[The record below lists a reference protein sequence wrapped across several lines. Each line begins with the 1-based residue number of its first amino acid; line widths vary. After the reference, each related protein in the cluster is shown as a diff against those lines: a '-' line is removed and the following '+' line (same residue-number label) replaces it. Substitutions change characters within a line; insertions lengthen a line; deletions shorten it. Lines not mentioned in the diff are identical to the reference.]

1 MKSEVDYRK
10 IALNSLIGGTILFGA
25 VIFFDMILFSV
36 TNWIYVSMGI
46 MGLSAYDETA
56 TAYYIIK
63 LGTVYLT
70 GGFLGGLYAGY
81 KIKESLKIT
90 MAFPA
95 IIGSLLLLLV
105 VAAQFSFGYRSLLEL
120 DFLWLI
126 RNIIVPL
133 LISLFGSYLGGY
145 TVNWEVE
152 EKPKEEIIT
161 LIFK

>member
-1 MKSEVDYRK
+1 MKSETDYRK
-10 IALNSLIGGTILFGA
+10 LALNSLIGGTILFGA

-36 TNWIYVSMGI
+36 TNWIYMSMGI

-56 TAYYIIK
+56 IAYYIIK

-70 GGFLGGLYAGY
+70 SGFLGGLYAGY
-81 KIKESLKIT
+81 KIRERLKMT

-95 IIGSLLLLLV
+95 IVGSLLLLLV
-105 VAAQFSFGYRSLLEL
+105 VVVQFSLGYRPLSEL

-126 RNIIVPL
+126 RNIIVPFL
-133 LISLFGSYLGGY
+133 MSLFGSYLGGY

-152 EKPKEEIIT
+152 EKPKEERIT